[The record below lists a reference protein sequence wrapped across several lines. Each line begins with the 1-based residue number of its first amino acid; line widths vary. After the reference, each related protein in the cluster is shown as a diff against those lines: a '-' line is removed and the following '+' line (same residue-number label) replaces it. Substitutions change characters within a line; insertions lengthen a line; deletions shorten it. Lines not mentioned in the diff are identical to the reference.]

1 MSKVKITG
9 DASGTGTF
17 TLTSPNSNTSRELV
31 LPDNAGTLVSTG
43 DQTVLQVVQDTF
55 TSTFL
60 TTSQTSVDTGLAVT
74 ITPRSTSSKILIMAK
89 VDMAWD
95 ALAAKCFIDL
105 TRGDTPI
112 FIGDTSGNKQQVTSA
127 FYVSAGCYTGLATS
141 VVYEDSPA
149 TTNATTYKIRMRR
162 ADPQGTV
169 GLNRGIDGWTDSS
182 TFATSASSIIA
193 MEISG

>member
-17 TLTSPNSNTSRELV
+17 TLTSPNSDTSRELV

-60 TTSQTSVDTGLAVT
+60 TTSQTNVDTGLAVT

-95 ALAAKCFIDL
+95 AAAAKCFIDL

-112 FIGDTSGNKQQVTSA
+112 FIGDTSGSKQQATSA
-127 FYVSAGCYTGLATS
+127 FYVNVASNTGVATS
-141 VVYEDSPA
+141 IVYEDSPA
-149 TTNATTYKIRMRR
+149 TTSATTYKIRMRR

-169 GLNRGIDGWTDSS
+169 GLNRGVDSWGDSS
-182 TFATSASSIIA
+182 IFATSASSIIA

>member
-17 TLTSPNSNTSRELV
+17 TLTSPNSDTSRELV

-60 TTSQTSVDTGLAVT
+60 TTSQTNVDTGLAVT

-95 ALAAKCFIDL
+95 NAAAKCFIDL

-112 FIGDTSGNKQQVTSA
+112 FIGDTSGNKQQATSA
-127 FYVSAGCYTGLATS
+127 FYLATGCYTGLATS

-149 TTNATTYKIRMRR
+149 TTSATTYKIRMRR

-182 TFATSASSIIA
+182 TFANSASSIIA

>member
-17 TLTSPNSNTSRELV
+17 TLTSPNSDTSRELV

-60 TTSQTSVDTGLAVT
+60 TTSQTNVDTGLAVT

-89 VDMAWD
+89 VDMAWN
-95 ALAAKCFIDL
+95 AGLSKCFIDL

-112 FIGDTSGNKQQVTSA
+112 FIGDTIGLRQQATSA
-127 FYVSAGCYTGLATS
+127 FYVFADSNVGLPTS

-149 TTNATTYKIRMRR
+149 TTSATTYKIRMRR

-169 GLNRGIDGWTDSS
+169 GINRGIDGWGDSS
-182 TFATSASSIIA
+182 IFATSASSIIA

>member
-17 TLTSPNSNTSRELV
+17 TLTSPNSDTSRELV

-60 TTSQTSVDTGLAVT
+60 TTSQTNVDTGLAVT

-95 ALAAKCFIDL
+95 AAAAKCFIDL

-112 FIGDTSGNKQQVTSA
+112 FIGDTSGSKQQATSA
-127 FYVSAGCYTGLATS
+127 FYVNVASNTGVATS
-141 VVYEDSPA
+141 IVYEDSPA
-149 TTNATTYKIRMRR
+149 TTSATTYKIRMRR
-162 ADPQGTV
+162 GDPQGTV
-169 GLNRGIDGWTDSS
+169 GLNRGIDGWSDSS
-182 TFATSASSIIA
+182 IFATSASSIIA

>member
-17 TLTSPNSNTSRELV
+17 TLTSPNSDTSRELV

-60 TTSQTSVDTGLAVT
+60 TTSQTNVDTGLAVT

-89 VDMAWD
+89 VDVAWD
-95 ALAAKCFIDL
+95 NGAAKCFIDL
-105 TRGDTPI
+105 TRDDTPI
-112 FIGDTSGNKQQVTSA
+112 FIGDTSGSKQQVTSA
-127 FYVSAGCYTGLATS
+127 FYVATNSYTGLATS

-149 TTNATTYKIRMRR
+149 TTSATTYKIRMRR

-169 GLNRGIDGWTDSS
+169 GLNRGVDGWVDSS
-182 TFATSASSIIA
+182 TYATSASSIIA

>member
-89 VDMAWD
+89 VDVAWD
-95 ALAAKCFIDL
+95 AIAAKCFFDL

-112 FIGDTSGNKQQVTSA
+112 FIGDTSGNKQQATSA
-127 FYVSAGCYTGLATS
+127 FYLATGSYTGLATS

-149 TTNATTYKIRMRR
+149 TTSATTYKIRMRR